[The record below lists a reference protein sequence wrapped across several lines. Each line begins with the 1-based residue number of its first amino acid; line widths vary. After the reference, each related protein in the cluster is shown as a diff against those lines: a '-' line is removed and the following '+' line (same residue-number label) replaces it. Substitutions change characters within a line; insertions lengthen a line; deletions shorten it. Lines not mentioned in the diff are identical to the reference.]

1 MITKVPEGDDFLKP
15 CNHQLDRD
23 TETPKVKANLNHLRM
38 VLKRFR
44 FSCDGIETLCIN
56 DLTLDN
62 ESAENIIESA
72 FCDHARRNPDVDPD
86 AKINLSL
93 DSINY
98 GIWLFKGYLNES
110 AFQKKYLE
118 DIAFEKEFM
127 KSFSSN
133 VVPPN
138 DIGVNFDDIGAL
150 QNVKDEL
157 KELLT
162 IPFKRPELSCKRK
175 LTEVCKGILL
185 YGPPGTGKTILAK
198 AVAMEAGAYFIN
210 FSMSSIPPKWFGEAD
225 KYVKAVFSLASKKA
239 PCVIFVDEVDRLLGQ
254 RRENLKGQQATQ
266 ATLEIKNAF
275 MKHWGLLLKKEK
287 DCVLVLAVTNRPFD
301 LEETV
306 IGQFSHR
313 LLVGLPDVQSRAQ
326 ILRVILKYKVL
337 SNDVDLD
344 GVACMADGYSG
355 SDLKNLCIKASL
367 RPIMELYEKDKSER
381 DAALAEG
388 KVPPA
393 PYVSSDVRALNMQ
406 DFSYSFE
413 EVCSSVSSESV
424 GMTELQQWIERYGEG
439 GSRKRTRDSCF
450 M

>member
-38 VLKRFR
+38 
-44 FSCDGIETLCIN
+44 
-56 DLTLDN
+56 
-62 ESAENIIESA
+62 
-72 FCDHARRNPDVDPD
+72 
-86 AKINLSL
+86 
-93 DSINY
+93 
-98 GIWLFKGYLNES
+98 
-110 AFQKKYLE
+110 

-157 KELLT
+157 KEL
-162 IPFKRPELSCKRK
+162 
-175 LTEVCKGILL
+175 VCKGILL

-313 LLVGLPDVQSRAQ
+313 
-326 ILRVILKYKVL
+326 
-337 SNDVDLD
+337 
-344 GVACMADGYSG
+344 
-355 SDLKNLCIKASL
+355 
-367 RPIMELYEKDKSER
+367 
-381 DAALAEG
+381 
-388 KVPPA
+388 
-393 PYVSSDVRALNMQ
+393 
-406 DFSYSFE
+406 
-413 EVCSSVSSESV
+413 
-424 GMTELQQWIERYGEG
+424 
-439 GSRKRTRDSCF
+439 
-450 M
+450 